1 VTRTRTRTRATTMI
15 TLTTPPAI
23 NSRLGSADTVA
34 YDRMVLSSFLLDP
47 VSRRVDGN
55 LRITSTAAPDMQ
67 AVTGTLRINLVTGEL
82 VVEVDQLDFR
92 RRIILTAGQVNTVQN
107 IINAAQNSLESGL
120 INLAII
126 AGAQSAGV

>member
-1 VTRTRTRTRATTMI
+1 
-15 TLTTPPAI
+15 
-23 NSRLGSADTVA
+23 
-34 YDRMVLSSFLLDP
+34 
-47 VSRRVDGN
+47 
-55 LRITSTAAPDMQ
+55 
-67 AVTGTLRINLVTGEL
+67 
-82 VVEVDQLDFR
+82 VEVDQLDFR